1 MFVRLK
7 KVKSQERIDKMN
19 DEKRKK
25 AIRISIISATVVL
38 MIVGISLLAVS
49 LKKVEETEYGLLYN
63 VWR

>member
-1 MFVRLK
+1 
-7 KVKSQERIDKMN
+7 MN

-25 AIRISIISATVVL
+25 AIRISIISAFVVL